1 MSSKP
6 TGAKPTGAKPTSVK
20 PTGAKPTT
28 NAALANESVTAT
40 SLETQLGIVEKAL
53 HEALRTGSI
62 ASVARSM
69 KHEIVSH

>member
-6 TGAKPTGAKPTSVK
+6 TASKPTP
-20 PTGAKPTT
+20 

-53 HEALRTGSI
+53 HQALRTGSI
-62 ASVARSM
+62 TSAARAM
-69 KHEIVSH
+69 KHEIVSHPANKK